1 MREGLSAAGGISTTA
16 RLLALALALALA
28 FALMLCAVC
37 APGRFPGAAS
47 EAYGSEA
54 GEPEAG
60 AELSAAGSASEGS
73 AAADSSAGGSDS
85 DDAESGSSK
94 GRRTSSEIGQ
104 LVDTFLAG
112 QKQLPGIAIAASVD
126 GGDTVLR
133 TYGYGDAA
141 GTSPVDES
149 TTFEWG
155 RCSDLIV
162 WVCVLQLVED
172 GLVDLD
178 ASVAGYLPDSVT
190 LPDGYGSL
198 SLMDLMNHT
207 TGFDVS
213 AIGTGS
219 SLPDGTLSA
228 LAALSLYS
236 VEGEFAPGEIVAYTP
251 FDALLGAVVVEAV
264 SGVSFVD
271 YVEENVFE
279 PLGMGDTY
287 LMVGGSSKRLASA
300 ENAPAQALSLAAGTK
315 GSDAS
320 LASGS
325 SSSALCCIGTVSD
338 MLTLANAAMGVEGA
352 PTVFDDSSTSDLLFT
367 VSRTYSSLGV
377 ARVAHGLFA
386 FPLSSGVFGLSAS
399 TKSGYSASVY
409 VDRAN
414 GLAIVVMAAQSGRSD
429 LTQGLARV
437 VFGRTDSF
445 VTSGNSAA
453 NSVWVGTYQ
462 DASNPTHG
470 PSKLVTAL
478 SRVSVG
484 VNAQGVLTF
493 DGVTAT
499 SLGVGVYSID
509 AATDQDVY
517 RFHIDGKRGA
527 EFSRAASDS
536 YAVPRATLFL
546 EAVLLGGFAVAAAF
560 NLVFAVSAVAA
571 RTRALVRRRRLRG
584 LQPASVS
591 LAFVSS
597 VAQGVGV
604 YAVYSLAEGVS
615 PAALGTLLVAE
626 AVYIVV
632 AALLVVWI
640 AVTRWRNPGQWS
652 ASQLA
657 LCASTCV
664 AAGVVMV
671 NIFYWE
677 MLPW

>member
-1 MREGLSAAGGISTTA
+1 MSEGRETTGRAGRARRGSFAFPAGVLSAALLLS
-16 RLLALALALALA
+16 LALS
-28 FALMLCAVC
+28 FG
-37 APGRFPGAAS
+37 APSA
-47 EAYGSEA
+47 AYGSEA
-54 GEPEAG
+54 GASGAG
-60 AELSAAGSASEGS
+60 APAEGASADAGAP
-73 AAADSSAGGSDS
+73 DL
-85 DDAESGSSK
+85 GSSK

-112 QKQLPGIAIAASVD
+112 QKQVPGLAIAASVD
-126 GGDTVLR
+126 GGDAVLR
-133 TYGYGDAA
+133 TYGYGDAL
-141 GTSPVDES
+141 GTAPVDEF

-178 ASVAGYLPDSVT
+178 ASVAAYLPDSVT

-198 SLMDLMNHT
+198 SLIDLMNHT

-213 AIGTGS
+213 AIGAGS
-219 SLPDGTLSA
+219 SLPDGTSSVLEA
-228 LAALSLYS
+228 LPLYS
-236 VEGEFAPGEIVAYTP
+236 VEGEFPPGEIVAYTP
-251 FDALLGAVVVEAV
+251 FDALLGAVVVETV
-264 SGVSFVD
+264 SGSSFVD
-271 YVEENVFE
+271 YVAANVFE
-279 PLGMGDTY
+279 PLGMTDTY
-287 LMVGGSSKRLASA
+287 LMVGGSSKRLSSGAD
-300 ENAPAQALSLAAGTK
+300 APSQALSLAAGSK
-315 GSDAS
+315 GADAG

-338 MLTLANAAMGVEGA
+338 LLTLANAAMGADGFPA
-352 PTVFDDSSTSDLLFT
+352 AFDDPATSDLLFT

-386 FPLSSGVFGLSAS
+386 FPLSNGVVGLSAS
-399 TKSGYSASVY
+399 TRSGYSASVY

-414 GLAIVVMAAQSGRSD
+414 GLAVAVMVAQSGRSD
-429 LTQGLARV
+429 LTQGIARV
-437 VFGRTDSF
+437 VFGRTDPF
-445 VTSGNSAA
+445 VTVGASAA

-478 SRVSVG
+478 SRVDVA

-499 SLGVGVYSID
+499 SLGVGVYSVD
-509 AATDQDVY
+509 AASDQDVY

-536 YAVPRATLFL
+536 YAVPRSTLFL

-560 NLVFAVSAVAA
+560 DLSFAVCAVAA
-571 RTRALVRRRRLRG
+571 RVRALVRKRRLRG

-591 LAFVSS
+591 LAVLSCA
-597 VAQGVGV
+597 AQGAGA
-604 YAVYSLAEGVS
+604 YAVYCLAEGAS
-615 PAALGTLLVAE
+615 PAALGALLTAE
-626 AVYIVV
+626 AVYIAV

-657 LCASTCV
+657 LCASACV